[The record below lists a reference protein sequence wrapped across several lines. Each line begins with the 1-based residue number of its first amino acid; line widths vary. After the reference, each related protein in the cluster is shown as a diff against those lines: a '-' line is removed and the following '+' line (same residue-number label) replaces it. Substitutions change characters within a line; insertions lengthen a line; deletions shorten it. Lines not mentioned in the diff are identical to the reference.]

1 MKNFMIAF
9 FSFFILDLAWFSLA
23 VKSFNLKML
32 ADIGRI
38 KDGQFDVLYLPA
50 ITTYF
55 LMALAISFFVAPKIE
70 SMDSWLQVAGV
81 GAIMGIV
88 VYGIYDFTNLA
99 ILKKYPLA
107 FAVADMAWGTFA
119 FTVVTLIV
127 KKSN

>member
-1 MKNFMIAF
+1 
-9 FSFFILDLAWFSLA
+9 
-23 VKSFNLKML
+23 
-32 ADIGRI
+32 
-38 KDGQFDVLYLPA
+38 
-50 ITTYF
+50 
-55 LMALAISFFVAPKIE
+55 MALAISFFVAPKIE